1 MIYFDYCYQLFSFS
15 NGTRKNAANESFN
28 GFIVVHGRGTKLNWS
43 KTCLLN
49 IETMACKLTP
59 DNGQFRATFELCLR
73 KTASQRTQLS
83 NMKLVYFISYR
94 RLENSVDMC
103 LPKFD
108 LYRGTI
114 APNFLITIQ
123 TLDVLPDNLPLL

>member
-1 MIYFDYCYQLFSFS
+1 MKENCHSSRTSDVLTSSSQRVHRRSWLR
-15 NGTRKNAANESFN
+15 NKAAN
-28 GFIVVHGRGTKLNWS
+28 S

-49 IETMACKLTP
+49 IETKACKLTP

-73 KTASQRTQLS
+73 KTASRRTQLS
-83 NMKLVYFISYR
+83 NMKLIYFISYR

-123 TLDVLPDNLPLL
+123 TNS